1 MSDVLFRKGHLRGH
15 LYVSLM
21 SLGTSLKDI
30 HFYVVPDVPRDIRE
44 DIYTCP
50 FVPRDIREDKYT

>member
-1 MSDVLFRKGHLRGH
+1 MMSFSEK
-15 LYVSLM
+15 
-21 SLGTSLKDI
+21 
-30 HFYVVPDVPRDIRE
+30 DIRE

>member
-1 MSDVLFRKGHLRGH
+1 MMSFSKRTSARTSIRVLLSLR
-15 LYVSLM
+15 
-21 SLGTSLKDI
+21 TSLEDI
-30 HFYVVPDVPRDIRE
+30 TFFRCPFVPKDIRE

>member
-1 MSDVLFRKGHLRGH
+1 MSFSEKDICGDIYTCPFVPRDIRE
-15 LYVSLM
+15 
-21 SLGTSLKDI
+21 DI